1 MTEHAGMSEEQ
12 QEFWAE
18 RRFDREVATARKR
31 LFLDHI
37 GHEKVQIVTGEEWRQ
52 QELDLGEDAPEIE
65 ETPWEVWPEGQKMPS
80 SAASFVKK
88 LLSEAFELRVY
99 RRHGA
104 HISTRKL
111 KHPEG
116 DFCLIAAVRGEV
128 KFTAMWKEAGGK
140 WTAADCLDYTP
151 SDGIVPRLK
160 TITELKKD
168 RL

>member
-52 QELDLGEDAPEIE
+52 QELDLG
-65 ETPWEVWPEGQKMPS
+65 
-80 SAASFVKK
+80 AASFVKK
-88 LLSEAFELRVY
+88 LLSEAFDLRVY

-104 HISTRKL
+104 HVSTRKL

-128 KFTAMWKEAGGK
+128 RFTAMWKEAGGK